1 MAQKSILS
9 SLIFTQYRF
18 PHLIII
24 VFEMATQSSVSY
36 AVCIVADLA
45 VNMEGIL
52 NAVVLY
58 RHDMR
63 IKREMNTMISD
74 FLKITGLGTFLK
86 PSISPFPSTSP
97 QEMNRNAALDQDL
110 PPNIEMGALN
120 LDRVI
125 ASTVAQD
132 ATTVKM

>member
-1 MAQKSILS
+1 
-9 SLIFTQYRF
+9 
-18 PHLIII
+18 
-24 VFEMATQSSVSY
+24 MATQRPVLN
-36 AVCIVADLA
+36 VVGIVADVASNL
-45 VNMEGIL
+45 EGIV

-63 IKREMNTMISD
+63 IKREINTMISD
-74 FLKITGLGTFLK
+74 FLKITGLGTFLN
-86 PSISPFPSTSP
+86 PAISPFPSTSP

-125 ASTVAQD
+125 ATTVAQD
-132 ATTVKM
+132 ATTVKINKY